1 MTEPGTS
8 AATCHSCGSDKT
20 RVFYHVDQIP
30 VHSCLLM
37 PTQQA
42 AIEYPKGDLR
52 LAFCAD
58 CGFVQNSAFDASVH
72 EYSTRY
78 EETQA
83 FSPRFN
89 QFVDEL
95 VERYDKMFGLA
106 GKSVLE
112 IGCGKGEFLVR
123 MCEVAGCSGIGIDP
137 GYRPER
143 TDSPAADRL
152 EFIQDFYSEHYTHLQ
167 ADLVVCR
174 HTLEHIQ
181 PTREFMAMIR
191 RGIADRPDTV
201 VCFELPDIERV
212 LADQGFWDIYYEHCS
227 YFSLGSL
234 ARLFRRS
241 GFDVV
246 ALDKVYD
253 GQYLLIDAHPRSTDT
268 DGTQQTRCP
277 LPQEH
282 DLDRMAKLVE
292 TFEREL
298 PKTMAKW
305 REVFVSAKSRGEKTA
320 IWGSGSKAVAFMTS
334 LGLGDEVDLV
344 TDINPHRH
352 GMFMPG
358 TGHRIVPPKDLAELR
373 PDLVVAMNP
382 IYLEEIAAELR
393 EMGLQPELLA
403 V

>member
-1 MTEPGTS
+1 MTEPPRTEV
-8 AATCHSCGSDKT
+8 ACHSCGSSNT
-20 RVFYHVDQIP
+20 RVFYSVDQIP

-37 PTQQA
+37 PTREA
-42 AIEYPKGDLR
+42 AIEYPRGDMR
-52 LAFCAD
+52 LAFCGD

-89 QFVDEL
+89 RFVDEL
-95 VERYDKMFGLA
+95 VERYDNMFGLA

-123 MCEVAGCSGIGIDP
+123 MCEVGGCSGIGIDP

-143 TDSPAADRL
+143 TDSAVADRV
-152 EFIQDFYSEHYTHLQ
+152 EFIQDFYSEKYAHLQ

-181 PTREFMAMIR
+181 PTRDFMTMVR
-191 RGIADRPDTV
+191 RSIGDRPNTV

-212 LADQGFWDIYYEHCS
+212 LEDQGFWDIYYEHCS
-227 YFSLGSL
+227 YFSRGSL
-234 ARLFRRS
+234 ARLFRS
-241 GFDVV
+241 AGFDVLE
-246 ALDKVYD
+246 LDKVYD
-253 GQYLLIDAHPRSTDT
+253 GQYLLIDGNPRAEGDEIE
-268 DGTQQTRCP
+268 TQQP
-277 LPQEH
+277 LPQED
-282 DLDRMAKLVE
+282 DLARLRDLVDAFE
-292 TFEREL
+292 TEL
-298 PKTMAKW
+298 PKTMRKW
-305 REVFVSAKSRGEKTA
+305 QEIFDSAKSRGQKTA
-320 IWGSGSKAVAFMTS
+320 LWGSGSKAVAFLTS
-334 LGLGDEVDLV
+334 LQLGDRVDIV
-344 TDINPHRH
+344 TDINPYRH

-358 TGHRIVPPKDLAELR
+358 TGHRIVPPAELEELR

-382 IYLEEIAAELR
+382 IYLEEIGADLNR
-393 EMGLQPELLA
+393 MGLDPELLA